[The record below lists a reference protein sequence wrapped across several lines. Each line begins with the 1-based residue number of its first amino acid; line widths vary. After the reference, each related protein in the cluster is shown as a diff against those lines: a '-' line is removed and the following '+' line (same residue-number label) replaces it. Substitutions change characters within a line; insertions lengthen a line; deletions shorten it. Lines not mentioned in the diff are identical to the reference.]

1 MESVKTGKTNKVG
14 KNTEMAHTKT
24 NKETHFKQV
33 SAITNRIRSIGGI
46 FTKIAKKVRELV
58 KKHPKKS
65 SAALVVLT
73 PVACKRAKELDD
85 KVQDKSKQAEKENKI
100 NWWKYSGLTI
110 ATSLL
115 LAACSAGDIDK
126 QIELEQE
133 KQKTEQEKKEAE
145 NARDRANK
153 SEIELE
159 QERQKTNKSGI
170 ELANSQIKAEQE
182 RQKTEQEKQKANKS
196 EIELEQQKQKTINTQ
211 RDLIKEQKDFIKETE
226 QNCQEKHGQLF
237 IKRARIKT
245 GITTGIAIEIEAEC
259 KTPKPTKTNQT
270 PIQPKHLPNSKHP
283 HSQRG
288 SKAQELIAYLLFEQ
302 KDFIIETEQKCQE
315 KHNQFFIKKAGIK
328 GGAIEVEAEC
338 KTPKPTKTNQTPI
351 QPKHLPN
358 SKQPHSQRGSKAQE
372 LIAYLQKELESL
384 PYSQKAIAKQV
395 DFYKPSSIA
404 YLELDPRDFKVTE
417 EWQNENLKIRSKA
430 QAKMLEMRKPQA
442 NLSPSQSFLF
452 VQRIFADINKE
463 IEAAANTEKKAE
475 KVGYGYS
482 KRV

>member
-1 MESVKTGKTNKVG
+1 MESVKTGKTNKVS

-33 SAITNRIRSIGGI
+33 SAITNRLRSIGGI
-46 FTKIAKKVRELV
+46 FTKIVKKVKELI
-58 KKHPKKS
+58 KKHPEKS

-73 PVACKRAKELDD
+73 HVACKRAKELDD
-85 KVQDKSKQAEKENKI
+85 KVQDKSKQAEKENQI

-115 LAACSAGDIDK
+115 LAACSVGDVSE
-126 QIELEQE
+126 QIEL
-133 KQKTEQEKKEAE
+133 EQEKKEAE

-153 SEIELE
+153 SGIELE
-159 QERQKTNKSGI
+159 QE
-170 ELANSQIKAEQE
+170 
-182 RQKTEQEKQKANKS
+182 
-196 EIELEQQKQKTINTQ
+196 KQKTIKT
-211 RDLIKEQKDFIKETE
+211 QKDFIKDLE
-226 QNCQEKHGQLF
+226 QNCKENHGQFF
-237 IKRARIKT
+237 IEKGGIKAGIG
-245 GITTGIAIEIEAEC
+245 GITIEAEA
-259 KTPKPTKTNQT
+259 K
-270 PIQPKHLPNSKHP
+270 
-283 HSQRG
+283 
-288 SKAQELIAYLLFEQ
+288 
-302 KDFIIETEQKCQE
+302 
-315 KHNQFFIKKAGIK
+315 
-328 GGAIEVEAEC
+328 C

-395 DFYKPSSIA
+395 DFYRPSSIA

-430 QAKMLEMRKPQA
+430 QAKMLEMRNPQA
-442 NLSPSQSFLF
+442 HLSTSQSLLF
-452 VQRIFADINKE
+452 VQKIFADINKE

>member
-1 MESVKTGKTNKVG
+1 MESGKTNKVG

-33 SAITNRIRSIGGI
+33 SAIINTLRSIGGI
-46 FTKIAKKVRELV
+46 FTKIAKKVKELV

-65 SAALVVLT
+65 KVVLVVLT
-73 PVACKRAKELDD
+73 HVACKRAKELDD
-85 KVQDKSKQAEKENKI
+85 KVQDKSKQAEKENQI

-110 ATSLL
+110 AISLL
-115 LAACSAGDIDK
+115 LAACNTGDIDK

-133 KQKTEQEKKEAE
+133 KQKANKSGIELEQERQKTEQEKQK
-145 NARDRANK
+145 ANK

-237 IKRARIKT
+237 IKKTRIKT

-259 KTPKPTKTNQT
+259 KTPKP
-270 PIQPKHLPNSKHP
+270 
-283 HSQRG
+283 
-288 SKAQELIAYLLFEQ
+288 A
-302 KDFIIETEQKCQE
+302 
-315 KHNQFFIKKAGIK
+315 
-328 GGAIEVEAEC
+328 
-338 KTPKPTKTNQTPI
+338 KTNQTPI

-372 LIAYLQKELESL
+372 FIAYLQKELESL

-395 DFYKPSSIA
+395 NFYKPSSIA

-430 QAKMLEMRKPQA
+430 QAKMLEMRNPQA
-442 NLSPSQSFLF
+442 HLSTSQSLLF
-452 VQRIFADINKE
+452 VQKIFADINKE

-475 KVGYGYS
+475 KAGYGYS

>member
-1 MESVKTGKTNKVG
+1 MKSVKTGKTNKVG
-14 KNTEMAHTKT
+14 KNAETANTKA

-33 SAITNRIRSIGGI
+33 SVITNTIRSIGGF
-46 FTKIAKKVRELV
+46 FTKIMKRVRELV

-65 SAALVVLT
+65 NAALVVLT
-73 PVACKRAKELDD
+73 HIACKRAKELDD

-115 LAACSAGDIDK
+115 LAACSTGDIDK

-133 KQKTEQEKKEAE
+133 KQKANKSGIELEQERQKTEQEKQK
-145 NARDRANK
+145 ANK

-237 IKRARIKT
+237 IKKTRIKT

-259 KTPKPTKTNQT
+259 KTPKP
-270 PIQPKHLPNSKHP
+270 
-283 HSQRG
+283 
-288 SKAQELIAYLLFEQ
+288 A
-302 KDFIIETEQKCQE
+302 
-315 KHNQFFIKKAGIK
+315 
-328 GGAIEVEAEC
+328 
-338 KTPKPTKTNQTPI
+338 KTNQTPI

-358 SKQPHSQRGSKAQE
+358 SKQPRSQRGSKAQE
-372 LIAYLQKELESL
+372 LIAYLQKELEFL

-430 QAKMLEMRKPQA
+430 QAKMLEMRNPQA
-442 NLSPSQSFLF
+442 HLSTSQSLLF
-452 VQRIFADINKE
+452 VQKIFADINKE
-463 IEAAANTEKKAE
+463 IEASANTEKKAE

>member
-1 MESVKTGKTNKVG
+1 MVIESVKTGKTNKVG
-14 KNTEMAHTKT
+14 KNTEIANTKT
-24 NKETHFKQV
+24 NKETHFKQM
-33 SAITNRIRSIGGI
+33 SAIINTLKSIGGI

-65 SAALVVLT
+65 KVALVVLT
-73 PVACKRAKELDD
+73 HVACKRAKELDD

-133 KQKTEQEKKEAE
+133 RQKTEQEQQKTEQEKQK
-145 NARDRANK
+145 ANN
-153 SEIELE
+153 SGIELE

-182 RQKTEQEKQKANKS
+182 RQKTEQERQKTNKS

-270 PIQPKHLPNSKHP
+270 PIQPKH
-283 HSQRG
+283 
-288 SKAQELIAYLLFEQ
+288 F
-302 KDFIIETEQKCQE
+302 
-315 KHNQFFIKKAGIK
+315 
-328 GGAIEVEAEC
+328 
-338 KTPKPTKTNQTPI
+338 
-351 QPKHLPN
+351 PN

-372 LIAYLQKELESL
+372 FIAYLQKELESL

-430 QAKMLEMRKPQA
+430 QAKMLEMRNVKPYPQA
-442 NLSPSQSFLF
+442 HLSPFQSFSILQNI
-452 VQRIFADINKE
+452 VADINKG

-475 KVGYGYS
+475 KAGYGYS

>member
-14 KNTEMAHTKT
+14 KNTEMANTKT
-24 NKETHFKQV
+24 SKETHFKQV
-33 SAITNRIRSIGGI
+33 SAITNTLRSIGGI
-46 FTKIAKKVRELV
+46 FTKIVKKVRELF

-65 SAALVVLT
+65 KVALVVLT
-73 PVACKRAKELDD
+73 HVACKRAKELDD

-115 LAACSAGDIDK
+115 LAACSVGDIDK

-133 KQKTEQEKKEAE
+133 KQKTEQEKQK
-145 NARDRANK
+145 ANK
-153 SEIELE
+153 SGIELE

-170 ELANSQIKAEQE
+170 ELANSQVKAEQE
-182 RQKTEQEKQKANKS
+182 RQKTEQERQKTNKS
-196 EIELEQQKQKTINTQ
+196 GIELEQQKQKTINTQ

-237 IKRARIKT
+237 IKKARIKT
-245 GITTGIAIEIEAEC
+245 GITTGIAIE
-259 KTPKPTKTNQT
+259 
-270 PIQPKHLPNSKHP
+270 
-283 HSQRG
+283 
-288 SKAQELIAYLLFEQ
+288 
-302 KDFIIETEQKCQE
+302 
-315 KHNQFFIKKAGIK
+315 
-328 GGAIEVEAEC
+328 VEAEC
-338 KTPKPTKTNQTPI
+338 KTPKPAKTNQTPI

-358 SKQPHSQRGSKAQE
+358 SKQPRSQRGSKVQE

-430 QAKMLEMRKPQA
+430 QAKMLEMRNVKPDLQA
-442 NLSPSQSFLF
+442 HLSTSQSLLF
-452 VQRIFADINKE
+452 VQKIFADINKE
-463 IEAAANTEKKAE
+463 IKVVANTEKKVE
-475 KVGYGYS
+475 KAGYGYS

>member
-1 MESVKTGKTNKVG
+1 MKSVKTGRTNKVG
-14 KNTEMAHTKT
+14 KNAETAHTKT

-33 SAITNRIRSIGGI
+33 SAITNIIRSIGGI
-46 FTKIAKKVRELV
+46 FTKIVKKVRELF

-65 SAALVVLT
+65 KVALVVLT
-73 PVACKRAKELDD
+73 HVACKRTKELDD
-85 KVQDKSKQAEKENKI
+85 KVQDKSKQAEKENQI

-115 LAACSAGDIDK
+115 LAACNAGDIDK

-133 KQKTEQEKKEAE
+133 KKEVE

-153 SEIELE
+153 SGIELEQQRQKTE

-182 RQKTEQEKQKANKS
+182 RQKTNKS
-196 EIELEQQKQKTINTQ
+196 GIELEQQRQKAEQEKQKTINTQ

-237 IKRARIKT
+237 IKKARIKT

-259 KTPKPTKTNQT
+259 KTPKP
-270 PIQPKHLPNSKHP
+270 
-283 HSQRG
+283 
-288 SKAQELIAYLLFEQ
+288 A
-302 KDFIIETEQKCQE
+302 
-315 KHNQFFIKKAGIK
+315 
-328 GGAIEVEAEC
+328 
-338 KTPKPTKTNQTPI
+338 KTNQTPI

-358 SKQPHSQRGSKAQE
+358 SKQPRSQRGSKAQE
-372 LIAYLQKELESL
+372 FIAYLQKELESL

-417 EWQNENLKIRSKA
+417 EWQKENLKIRSKA
-430 QAKMLEMRKPQA
+430 QAKMLEMRNVKPYPQA
-442 NLSPSQSFLF
+442 HLSASQSLLF
-452 VQRIFADINKE
+452 VQKIFADINKE
-463 IEAAANTEKKAE
+463 IEAVANTEKKAE
-475 KVGYGYS
+475 KAGYGYS

>member
-1 MESVKTGKTNKVG
+1 MKSVKTGKTNKVG
-14 KNTEMAHTKT
+14 KNTEMANTKT
-24 NKETHFKQV
+24 NKGTHFKQV
-33 SAITNRIRSIGGI
+33 SAITNTLRSIGGF
-46 FTKIAKKVRELV
+46 FTKIMKRVRELV

-65 SAALVVLT
+65 RAALVVLT
-73 PVACKRAKELDD
+73 HAACKRAKELDD
-85 KVQDKSKQAEKENKI
+85 KVQDKSKQAEKENQI

-115 LAACSAGDIDK
+115 LAACSVGDIDK

-133 KQKTEQEKKEAE
+133 KQEANKSGIELEQQRQKTEQERQKT
-145 NARDRANK
+145 NK

-259 KTPKPTKTNQT
+259 KTPKPAKTNQT
-270 PIQPKHLPNSKHP
+270 PIQPKH
-283 HSQRG
+283 
-288 SKAQELIAYLLFEQ
+288 F
-302 KDFIIETEQKCQE
+302 
-315 KHNQFFIKKAGIK
+315 
-328 GGAIEVEAEC
+328 
-338 KTPKPTKTNQTPI
+338 
-351 QPKHLPN
+351 PN
-358 SKQPHSQRGSKAQE
+358 SKQPHSQRGSKTQE

-430 QAKMLEMRKPQA
+430 QAKMLEMRNLKSDPQA
-442 NLSPSQSFLF
+442 HLSTSQSLSIIQNI
-452 VQRIFADINKE
+452 VADINKE
-463 IEAAANTEKKAE
+463 IQ
-475 KVGYGYS
+475 S
-482 KRV
+482 SC

>member
-1 MESVKTGKTNKVG
+1 MESVKTGRTNKVG
-14 KNTEMAHTKT
+14 KNTEVAHTKT
-24 NKETHFKQV
+24 NKGTHFKQV
-33 SAITNRIRSIGGI
+33 GAITNTLRSIGGI
-46 FTKIAKKVRELV
+46 FTKIAKKVRELF
-58 KKHPKKS
+58 KKHPEKS

-73 PVACKRAKELDD
+73 HVACKRAKELDD

-133 KQKTEQEKKEAE
+133 KKEAE

-153 SEIELE
+153 SGIELE
-159 QERQKTNKSGI
+159 QE
-170 ELANSQIKAEQE
+170 
-182 RQKTEQEKQKANKS
+182 
-196 EIELEQQKQKTINTQ
+196 KQKT
-211 RDLIKEQKDFIKETE
+211 IKEQKDLVKKAE
-226 QNCQEKHGQLF
+226 QNCQENHG
-237 IKRARIKT
+237 
-245 GITTGIAIEIEAEC
+245 
-259 KTPKPTKTNQT
+259 
-270 PIQPKHLPNSKHP
+270 
-283 HSQRG
+283 
-288 SKAQELIAYLLFEQ
+288 
-302 KDFIIETEQKCQE
+302 
-315 KHNQFFIKKAGIK
+315 QFFIKKLGIK
-328 GGAIEVEAEC
+328 GGIAIEVEAEC

-358 SKQPHSQRGSKAQE
+358 SKQPRSQRGSKAQE

-395 DFYKPSSIA
+395 NFYKPSSIA

-442 NLSPSQSFLF
+442 NLSPSQSLLF
-452 VQRIFADINKE
+452 VQKIFADINKE
-463 IEAAANTEKKAE
+463 IKIVANTEKKAE
-475 KVGYGYS
+475 KAGYGYS
-482 KRV
+482 KRM

>member
-1 MESVKTGKTNKVG
+1 MESVKIGKTNKVG
-14 KNTEMAHTKT
+14 KNTETANTKA
-24 NKETHFKQV
+24 NKEAHFKQA
-33 SAITNRIRSIGGI
+33 SAIINTLRSIGGF
-46 FTKIAKKVRELV
+46 FTKIAKRVRELV

-65 SAALVVLT
+65 NAALVVLT
-73 PVACKRAKELDD
+73 HVACKKAKELDD
-85 KVQDKSKQAEKENKI
+85 KVQDKSKQAEKENQI

-110 ATSLL
+110 AASLL

-133 KQKTEQEKKEAE
+133 KQKTEQEQQKTEQERQK
-145 NARDRANK
+145 ANK
-153 SEIELE
+153 SGIELE
-159 QERQKTNKSGI
+159 QERQKTEQERQKTNKSEI
-170 ELANSQIKAEQE
+170 ELANSQIKV
-182 RQKTEQEKQKANKS
+182 EQEKQKANKS

-237 IKRARIKT
+237 IKKARIKT
-245 GITTGIAIEIEAEC
+245 GITTGI
-259 KTPKPTKTNQT
+259 
-270 PIQPKHLPNSKHP
+270 
-283 HSQRG
+283 
-288 SKAQELIAYLLFEQ
+288 
-302 KDFIIETEQKCQE
+302 
-315 KHNQFFIKKAGIK
+315 
-328 GGAIEVEAEC
+328 AIEVEAEC

-358 SKQPHSQRGSKAQE
+358 SKQPRSQRGSKAQE

-404 YLELDPRDFKVTE
+404 YLELDPRDFKATE
-417 EWQNENLKIRSKA
+417 EWQKENLKIRSKA
-430 QAKMLEMRKPQA
+430 QAKMLEMRNPQA
-442 NLSPSQSFLF
+442 HLSTSQSLLF
-452 VQRIFADINKE
+452 VQKIFADINKE

-475 KVGYGYS
+475 KAGYGYS

>member
-1 MESVKTGKTNKVG
+1 MKSVKTEKTNKVG
-14 KNTEMAHTKT
+14 KNAETADTKAS
-24 NKETHFKQV
+24 KETHFKQA
-33 SAITNRIRSIGGI
+33 SAVTNMIRSIGGI
-46 FTKIAKKVRELV
+46 FTKIAKKVRGLV

-65 SAALVVLT
+65 RAALVVLT
-73 PVACKRAKELDD
+73 HVACKKAEELDD
-85 KVQDKSKQAEKENKI
+85 KVQDKSKQAEKENQI

-115 LAACSAGDIDK
+115 LAACSVGDTDK

-133 KQKTEQEKKEAE
+133 KQKANKSGIELEQERQKTEQERQKT
-145 NARDRANK
+145 NK

-259 KTPKPTKTNQT
+259 KTPKP
-270 PIQPKHLPNSKHP
+270 
-283 HSQRG
+283 
-288 SKAQELIAYLLFEQ
+288 A
-302 KDFIIETEQKCQE
+302 
-315 KHNQFFIKKAGIK
+315 
-328 GGAIEVEAEC
+328 
-338 KTPKPTKTNQTPI
+338 KTNQTPI

-358 SKQPHSQRGSKAQE
+358 SKQPRSQRGSKARE

-395 DFYKPSSIA
+395 NFYRPSSIA
-404 YLELDPRDFKVTE
+404 YLELDPRDFNVAE
-417 EWQNENLKIRSKA
+417 EWQKENLKIRSKA
-430 QAKMLEMRKPQA
+430 QAKMLEMRSLKPDSQA
-442 NLSPSQSFLF
+442 HLSTSQSLLL
-452 VQRIFADINKE
+452 VQKIFADVSKE
-463 IEAAANTEKKAE
+463 IEAAANTEKKVE
-475 KVGYGYS
+475 KAGYGYS
-482 KRV
+482 KRM

>member
-1 MESVKTGKTNKVG
+1 MESVKTGKTNKVS
-14 KNTEMAHTKT
+14 KNTEMANTKT

-33 SAITNRIRSIGGI
+33 SAITNTLRSIGGI
-46 FTKIAKKVRELV
+46 FTKIVKKVRELV

-65 SAALVVLT
+65 KVALVVLT
-73 PVACKRAKELDD
+73 HAACKRAKELDD
-85 KVQDKSKQAEKENKI
+85 KVQDKSKQAEKENQI

-115 LAACSAGDIDK
+115 LAACSTGDIDK

-133 KQKTEQEKKEAE
+133 KQKANKSGIELEQERQKTEQERQKT
-145 NARDRANK
+145 
-153 SEIELE
+153 E

-170 ELANSQIKAEQE
+170 ELEQQRQKTEQERQKTNKSEIELANSQIKAEQE
-182 RQKTEQEKQKANKS
+182 
-196 EIELEQQKQKTINTQ
+196 KQKTINTQ

-237 IKRARIKT
+237 IKKARIKT

-270 PIQPKHLPNSKHP
+270 PIQPKHLPNSK
-283 HSQRG
+283 
-288 SKAQELIAYLLFEQ
+288 
-302 KDFIIETEQKCQE
+302 
-315 KHNQFFIKKAGIK
+315 
-328 GGAIEVEAEC
+328 
-338 KTPKPTKTNQTPI
+338 
-351 QPKHLPN
+351 QPR
-358 SKQPHSQRGSKAQE
+358 SQRGSKAQE

-395 DFYKPSSIA
+395 NFYKPSSIA

-417 EWQNENLKIRSKA
+417 EWQKENLKIRSKA
-430 QAKMLEMRKPQA
+430 QAKMLEMRSLKPDPQA
-442 NLSPSQSFLF
+442 HLSTSQSLLL
-452 VQRIFADINKE
+452 VQKIFADVSKE
-463 IEAAANTEKKAE
+463 IKVVANTEKKAE
-475 KVGYGYS
+475 KAGYGYS

>member
-1 MESVKTGKTNKVG
+1 MESVKTGRTNKVG
-14 KNTEMAHTKT
+14 KNAETANTKA

-33 SAITNRIRSIGGI
+33 SAITNTLRSIGGI
-46 FTKIAKKVRELV
+46 FTKIVKKVRELF

-65 SAALVVLT
+65 KVALVVLT
-73 PVACKRAKELDD
+73 HAACKRAKELDD
-85 KVQDKSKQAEKENKI
+85 KVQDKSKQAEKENQI

-115 LAACSAGDIDK
+115 LAACSTGDIDK

-133 KQKTEQEKKEAE
+133 KQKANKSGIELEQERQKTEQEKQK
-145 NARDRANK
+145 ANK

-237 IKRARIKT
+237 IKKTRIKT
-245 GITTGIAIEIEAEC
+245 GITTGIAIE
-259 KTPKPTKTNQT
+259 
-270 PIQPKHLPNSKHP
+270 
-283 HSQRG
+283 
-288 SKAQELIAYLLFEQ
+288 
-302 KDFIIETEQKCQE
+302 
-315 KHNQFFIKKAGIK
+315 
-328 GGAIEVEAEC
+328 VEAEC
-338 KTPKPTKTNQTPI
+338 KTPKPAKTNQTPI

-395 DFYKPSSIA
+395 NFYRPSSIA
-404 YLELDPRDFKVTE
+404 YLELDPRDFKVTK

-430 QAKMLEMRKPQA
+430 QAKMLEMRNVKPYLQA
-442 NLSPSQSFLF
+442 NLSTSQSLLF
-452 VQRIFADINKE
+452 VQKIFADIKKE
-463 IEAAANTEKKAE
+463 IKVVANTEKKAE

>member
-1 MESVKTGKTNKVG
+1 MKSVKTGKTNKVG
-14 KNTEMAHTKT
+14 KNTETADTKA
-24 NKETHFKQV
+24 NKETHFKQAN
-33 SAITNRIRSIGGI
+33 AITNMIRSIGSF
-46 FTKIAKKVRELV
+46 FTKIAKKVRGLV

-73 PVACKRAKELDD
+73 HVACKRAKELDD
-85 KVQDKSKQAEKENKI
+85 KVQDKSKQAEKENQI

-133 KQKTEQEKKEAE
+133 KQKTEQEQQKTEQERQK
-145 NARDRANK
+145 ANK
-153 SEIELE
+153 SGIELE

-237 IKRARIKT
+237 IKKTRITT
-245 GITTGIAIEIEAEC
+245 GVTTGIAIEIEAEC
-259 KTPKPTKTNQT
+259 KTPKPTKTNQ
-270 PIQPKHLPNSKHP
+270 
-283 HSQRG
+283 
-288 SKAQELIAYLLFEQ
+288 A
-302 KDFIIETEQKCQE
+302 
-315 KHNQFFIKKAGIK
+315 
-328 GGAIEVEAEC
+328 
-338 KTPKPTKTNQTPI
+338 PI

-358 SKQPHSQRGSKAQE
+358 SKQPRSQRGSKAQE

-395 DFYKPSSIA
+395 DFYRPSSVA
-404 YLELDPRDFKVTE
+404 YLELDPRDFNATE
-417 EWQNENLKIRSKA
+417 EWQKENLKIRSKA
-430 QAKMLEMRKPQA
+430 QAKMLEMRSLKPDSQA
-442 NLSPSQSFLF
+442 HLSTSQSLLF
-452 VQRIFADINKE
+452 VQKIFADVSKE
-463 IEAAANTEKKAE
+463 IKATANTEKKVE
-475 KVGYGYS
+475 KAGYGYS
-482 KRV
+482 KRM

>member
-14 KNTEMAHTKT
+14 KNAETANTKA

-33 SAITNRIRSIGGI
+33 SAITNTLRSIGGI

-65 SAALVVLT
+65 NVALVVLT
-73 PVACKRAKELDD
+73 HVACKKAKELDD

-100 NWWKYSGLTI
+100 NWWKHSGLTI

-115 LAACSAGDIDK
+115 LAACNVGDIDK

-133 KQKTEQEKKEAE
+133 KQKANKSGIELEQERQKTEQERQKTEQEKQK
-145 NARDRANK
+145 ANK

-237 IKRARIKT
+237 IKKARIKT

-259 KTPKPTKTNQT
+259 KTPKP
-270 PIQPKHLPNSKHP
+270 
-283 HSQRG
+283 
-288 SKAQELIAYLLFEQ
+288 A
-302 KDFIIETEQKCQE
+302 
-315 KHNQFFIKKAGIK
+315 
-328 GGAIEVEAEC
+328 
-338 KTPKPTKTNQTPI
+338 KTNQTPI

-358 SKQPHSQRGSKAQE
+358 SKQPRSQRGSKAQE

-404 YLELDPRDFKVTE
+404 YLELDPRDFKVAE
-417 EWQNENLKIRSKA
+417 EWQKENLKIRSKA
-430 QAKMLEMRKPQA
+430 QAKMLEMKNVKLDPQA
-442 NLSPSQSFLF
+442 HLSTSQSLLF
-452 VQRIFADINKE
+452 VQKIFADINKE
-463 IEAAANTEKKAE
+463 IEATANTEKKAE
-475 KVGYGYS
+475 KAGYGYS
-482 KRV
+482 KRM

>member
-1 MESVKTGKTNKVG
+1 MKTGRTNKVG
-14 KNTEMAHTKT
+14 KNAETANTKA
-24 NKETHFKQV
+24 NKETHFKQASV
-33 SAITNRIRSIGGI
+33 ITNTLRSIGGF
-46 FTKIAKKVRELV
+46 FTKIMKRVRELV

-65 SAALVVLT
+65 NVALVVLT
-73 PVACKRAKELDD
+73 HAACKRAKELDD
-85 KVQDKSKQAEKENKI
+85 KVQDKSKQAEKENQI

-115 LAACSAGDIDK
+115 LAACNVGDVSE

-153 SEIELE
+153 SGIELEQQRQKTE

-170 ELANSQIKAEQE
+170 ELEQQRQKAEQE
-182 RQKTEQEKQKANKS
+182 
-196 EIELEQQKQKTINTQ
+196 KQKTINTQ

-237 IKRARIKT
+237 IKKARIKT

-259 KTPKPTKTNQT
+259 KTPKPAKTNQT
-270 PIQPKHLPNSKHP
+270 P
-283 HSQRG
+283 
-288 SKAQELIAYLLFEQ
+288 
-302 KDFIIETEQKCQE
+302 T
-315 KHNQFFIKKAGIK
+315 
-328 GGAIEVEAEC
+328 
-338 KTPKPTKTNQTPI
+338 

-358 SKQPHSQRGSKAQE
+358 SKQPRSQRGSKAQE

-404 YLELDPRDFKVTE
+404 YLELDPRDFNVTE

-430 QAKMLEMRKPQA
+430 QAKMLEMRDLKLDPQA
-442 NLSPSQSFLF
+442 HLSTSQSLLL
-452 VQRIFADINKE
+452 VQKIFADVSKE
-463 IEAAANTEKKAE
+463 IKAVANTEKKAE

-482 KRV
+482 KRM

>member
-1 MESVKTGKTNKVG
+1 MKSVKTGKTNKVG
-14 KNTEMAHTKT
+14 KNVETANTKA
-24 NKETHFKQV
+24 NKKTHFKQV
-33 SAITNRIRSIGGI
+33 SVIANTLRSIGGI

-58 KKHPKKS
+58 KKHPEKS

-73 PVACKRAKELDD
+73 HVACKKAKELDD
-85 KVQDKSKQAEKENKI
+85 KVQDKSKQAEKENQI

-115 LAACSAGDIDK
+115 LAACNVGDIDK
-126 QIELEQE
+126 QIEL
-133 KQKTEQEKKEAE
+133 EQEKKEAE

-153 SEIELE
+153 SGIELE

-211 RDLIKEQKDFIKETE
+211 RDLIKEQKDFIKEAE
-226 QNCQEKHGQLF
+226 QN
-237 IKRARIKT
+237 
-245 GITTGIAIEIEAEC
+245 
-259 KTPKPTKTNQT
+259 
-270 PIQPKHLPNSKHP
+270 
-283 HSQRG
+283 
-288 SKAQELIAYLLFEQ
+288 
-302 KDFIIETEQKCQE
+302 CQE

-338 KTPKPTKTNQTPI
+338 KTPKPTKTNQTPKPAKTNQTPI

-395 DFYKPSSIA
+395 NFYRPSSIA

-417 EWQNENLKIRSKA
+417 EWQKENLKIRSKA

-442 NLSPSQSFLF
+442 HLSTSQSLLF
-452 VQRIFADINKE
+452 VQKIFADINKE

-475 KVGYGYS
+475 KAGYGYS

>member
-14 KNTEMAHTKT
+14 KNAETADTKT
-24 NKETHFKQV
+24 NKKTHFKQASTV
-33 SAITNRIRSIGGI
+33 TNMLRSIGGI
-46 FTKIAKKVRELV
+46 FTKIAKKVRELF

-65 SAALVVLT
+65 NAALVVLT
-73 PVACKRAKELDD
+73 HVACKKAKELDD

-115 LAACSAGDIDK
+115 LAACSVGDIDK
-126 QIELEQE
+126 QIEL
-133 KQKTEQEKKEAE
+133 EQEKKEAE

-153 SEIELE
+153 SGIELE
-159 QERQKTNKSGI
+159 QE
-170 ELANSQIKAEQE
+170 
-182 RQKTEQEKQKANKS
+182 
-196 EIELEQQKQKTINTQ
+196 KQKT
-211 RDLIKEQKDFIKETE
+211 IKEQKDFIKYAE
-226 QNCQEKHGQLF
+226 QN
-237 IKRARIKT
+237 
-245 GITTGIAIEIEAEC
+245 
-259 KTPKPTKTNQT
+259 
-270 PIQPKHLPNSKHP
+270 
-283 HSQRG
+283 
-288 SKAQELIAYLLFEQ
+288 
-302 KDFIIETEQKCQE
+302 CQE

-328 GGAIEVEAEC
+328 GGAIEIEAEC
-338 KTPKPTKTNQTPI
+338 KTPKPAKTNQTPI

-358 SKQPHSQRGSKAQE
+358 SKQPHSQRGSKTQE

-417 EWQNENLKIRSKA
+417 EWQKENLKIRSKA
-430 QAKMLEMRKPQA
+430 QAKMLEMRNPQA
-442 NLSPSQSFLF
+442 HLSTSQSLLL
-452 VQRIFADINKE
+452 VQKIFANINKE

-475 KVGYGYS
+475 KAGYGYS

>member
-1 MESVKTGKTNKVG
+1 MESVKIGKTNRVG
-14 KNTEMAHTKT
+14 KNTEMANTKT
-24 NKETHFKQV
+24 NKGTHFKQA
-33 SAITNRIRSIGGI
+33 SAITNTLRSIGGI
-46 FTKIAKKVRELV
+46 FTKIVKKVRELF

-65 SAALVVLT
+65 NAALVVLT
-73 PVACKRAKELDD
+73 HVACKRAKELDD
-85 KVQDKSKQAEKENKI
+85 KVQDKSKQAEKENQI

-115 LAACSAGDIDK
+115 LAACNVGDIDK

-133 KQKTEQEKKEAE
+133 KKEVE

-153 SEIELE
+153 SGIELEQQRQKTE

-182 RQKTEQEKQKANKS
+182 RQKTNKS
-196 EIELEQQKQKTINTQ
+196 GIELEQQRQKAEQEKQKTINTQ

-237 IKRARIKT
+237 IKKTRIKT

-259 KTPKPTKTNQT
+259 KTPKP
-270 PIQPKHLPNSKHP
+270 
-283 HSQRG
+283 
-288 SKAQELIAYLLFEQ
+288 A
-302 KDFIIETEQKCQE
+302 
-315 KHNQFFIKKAGIK
+315 
-328 GGAIEVEAEC
+328 
-338 KTPKPTKTNQTPI
+338 KTNQTPI

-358 SKQPHSQRGSKAQE
+358 SKQPRSQRGSKTQE

-395 DFYKPSSIA
+395 NFYRPSSIA

-417 EWQNENLKIRSKA
+417 EWQKENLKIRSKA
-430 QAKMLEMRKPQA
+430 QAKMLEMRNPQA
-442 NLSPSQSFLF
+442 HLPTSQSLLF
-452 VQRIFADINKE
+452 IQKIFANVNKE
-463 IEAAANTEKKAE
+463 IKVVANTEKKAE
-475 KVGYGYS
+475 KAGYGYS
-482 KRV
+482 KRM